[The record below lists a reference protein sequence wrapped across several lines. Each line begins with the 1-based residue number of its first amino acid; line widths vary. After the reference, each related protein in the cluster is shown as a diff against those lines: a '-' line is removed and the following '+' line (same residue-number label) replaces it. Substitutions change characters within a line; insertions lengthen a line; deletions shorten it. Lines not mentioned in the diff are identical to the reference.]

1 MKEKKKIRKLE
12 FTKET
17 VVRLG
22 ETTLANING
31 GHHTITRNE
40 ATCTCI
46 TYASMREPCNE

>member
-1 MKEKKKIRKLE
+1 MIEKKKIRKLE

-22 ETTLANING
+22 ETNLANING
-31 GHHTITRNE
+31 GQHTVTNNV